1 MTEPVASGLRP
12 RPPAPV
18 AGSVS
23 GSATDP
29 GRAAGLA
36 AEAVRR
42 DVRTRWALSLP
53 AIAIITAAA
62 AGPLL
67 IVVVYSFLTPGDYGN
82 VEWRFSADAW
92 INVILQKDIFDDTWQ
107 WADAHLRIFWRSLEL
122 SFLTTLLTLLFG
134 VPTAWFIATRS
145 ARTRGMW
152 LFLITIPFWTNLLIR
167 TIAVMEL
174 IRNEGMINS
183 LLIGAGL
190 VDRPIQMM
198 FTDFAIAFGMTYVY
212 LPLMVLPVY
221 ASIEKLDFRLVE
233 AGYDLYASRWRM
245 FRRIILPLVKPGV
258 IAGSIL
264 VFIPSLG
271 AYVTPRVLGGGKNLM
286 LGNLIELQFGQGRNW
301 PLGAALAITLMAIVM
316 IALLYYVRVTGR
328 GRRSHG

>member
-1 MTEPVASGLRP
+1 MSGLRP
-12 RPPAPV
+12 RPSAPN
-18 AGSVS
+18 AG
-23 GSATDP
+23 AAPDP
-29 GRAAGLA
+29 GRAARFA
-36 AEAVRR
+36 VEATRR

-53 AIAIITAAA
+53 AILIITAAA

-82 VEWRFSADAW
+82 VEWRLSIDAW
-92 INVILQKDIFDDTWQ
+92 INVVLQKDIFDDTWQ
-107 WADAHLRIFWRSLEL
+107 WADAHLRILWRSLEL
-122 SFLTTLLTLLFG
+122 SFLTTLLTLILG

-145 ARTRGMW
+145 AKTREIW

-183 LLIGAGL
+183 VLIRTG
-190 VDRPIQMM
+190 VIDQPIRMM
-198 FTDFAIAFGMTYVY
+198 FTDFAIALGMTYVY

-233 AGYDLYASRWRM
+233 AGYDLYASRWKM

-301 PLGAALAITLMAIVM
+301 PLGAALAITLMALVM

-328 GRRSHG
+328 GRRSHV